1 MADTAT
7 ATTKPQTQSAKTA
20 AKKRAGRPIYMVWRR
35 VIDEATGELRL
46 GLCADSG
53 VDQFLCR
60 EREYRAGDVV
70 RCEIKKARNIKFH
83 RLVHALGRLVS
94 DQIDKFQGLDAHTT
108 IKKLQLDAGVCC
120 TYEAFDIPDLGRVMR
135 LIPESIS
142 FDYMPEERFREF
154 WRGICQHLIATYWP
168 TLSEEQIE
176 EMTGLMPQER
186 VQ

>member
-83 RLVHALGRLVS
+83 RLVHALGGELQVS
-94 DQIDKFQGLDAHTT
+94 STPGVGTRFWFEIDAPVCWPGILPSPSTAIRHGMAQAGLPRGSGLAPGQYRVTQGL
-108 IKKLQLDAGVCC
+108 
-120 TYEAFDIPDLGRVMR
+120 
-135 LIPESIS
+135 
-142 FDYMPEERFREF
+142 
-154 WRGICQHLIATYWP
+154 
-168 TLSEEQIE
+168 
-176 EMTGLMPQER
+176 
-186 VQ
+186 